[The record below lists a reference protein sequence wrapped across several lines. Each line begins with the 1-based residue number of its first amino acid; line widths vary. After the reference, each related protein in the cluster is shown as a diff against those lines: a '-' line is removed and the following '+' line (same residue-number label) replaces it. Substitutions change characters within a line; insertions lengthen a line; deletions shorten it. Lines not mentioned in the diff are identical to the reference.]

1 MGLHLAHSSERC
13 PQHHARTNQL
23 VTSGCSQAGP
33 IPRAELP
40 VTPAPLEREAEV
52 TRVQAFPFTRLW
64 GNEILNAAPRPCP
77 RQRPA
82 SGAFSLLADT
92 HREAQGAH
100 RVTPEGSQGPD

>member
-13 PQHHARTNQL
+13 PQHHARTSQL

-52 TRVQAFPFTRLW
+52 TRVQAFPLQHVFGETK
-64 GNEILNAAPRPCP
+64 
-77 RQRPA
+77 
-82 SGAFSLLADT
+82 S
-92 HREAQGAH
+92 
-100 RVTPEGSQGPD
+100 